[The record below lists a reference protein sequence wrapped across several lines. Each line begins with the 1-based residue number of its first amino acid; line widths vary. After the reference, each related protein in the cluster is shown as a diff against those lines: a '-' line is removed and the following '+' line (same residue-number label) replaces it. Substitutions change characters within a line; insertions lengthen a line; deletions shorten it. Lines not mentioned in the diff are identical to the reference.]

1 MSTFFPNF
9 FRTMWISTWVVCQSL
24 TIDLAHCSAKS
35 FESNLNVSETRIVF
49 GLKTQNTSEYES
61 RVQYMQ
67 YSSSILGL
75 IGKMVHQISC
85 VCTIIYLQ
93 KLKKPFVFFILSYS
107 TYIHIL
113 LFFPDFF
120 PYISISQITPAMCN
134 VHTWESSS
142 LVIHFTIIFLIK
154 LRPRPLII
162 YNYLQHLYAR
172 RSERDQ
178 GLEIVGHHQTSHID
192 RRE

>member
-1 MSTFFPNF
+1 MYDIDEMPIIYSEMSLKWKDSYNSTNVDIFSNF

-93 KLKKPFVFFILSYS
+93 KLKKTFCIFYSKLFNLYTYS
-107 TYIHIL
+107 T
-113 LFFPDFF
+113 FFPGFF
-120 PYISISQITPAMCN
+120 SLYKYITDHTSN
-134 VHTWESSS
+134 V
-142 LVIHFTIIFLIK
+142 
-154 LRPRPLII
+154 
-162 YNYLQHLYAR
+162 
-172 RSERDQ
+172 
-178 GLEIVGHHQTSHID
+178 
-192 RRE
+192 